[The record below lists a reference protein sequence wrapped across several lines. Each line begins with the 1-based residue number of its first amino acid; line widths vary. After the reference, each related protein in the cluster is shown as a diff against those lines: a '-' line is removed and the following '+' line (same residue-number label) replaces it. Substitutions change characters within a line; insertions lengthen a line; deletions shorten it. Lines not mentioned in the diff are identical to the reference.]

1 MCVNKDEQKRIQEMS
16 YTDFIALLQETN
28 RCPGGKRTVKRIREL
43 LHIAENTKLLEV
55 GSNTGFTS
63 LEFAHISPAQICG
76 IDISAECVRVANDTK
91 MADVQNIKD
100 RVSFQVGSGYNIPF
114 SEESFDIIMTGGAT
128 GFMDDKSTALKEYFR
143 VLKTWG
149 FLVMTPLVY
158 HTEPPQEVLDSVS
171 KIIGTKIIPMRAS
184 DWERK
189 VTEENKLW
197 ELYHQEQHVLTSRA
211 DIDINTYISYFMN
224 KQHLRS
230 QSDEIRQAIECR
242 WRSHINTFNENHKY
256 LGYVIQIYRKR
267 KIEEEPEL
275 FVTS

>member
-1 MCVNKDEQKRIQEMS
+1 MSKNEQKRIKEMS

-28 RCPGGKRTVKRIREL
+28 RCPGGKRTVRRIREL
-43 LHIAENTKLLEV
+43 LHIDENTKLLEI

-63 LEFAHISPAQICG
+63 FEFAHISPAQICG
-76 IDISAECVRVANDTK
+76 IDMSAECVRVANDIKTT
-91 MADVQNIKD
+91 DVQNIKE
-100 RVSFQVGSGYNIPF
+100 RVSFQIGSSYNIPF

-171 KIIGTKIIPMRAS
+171 KIIGTKIIPMKAC
-184 DWERK
+184 DWEHK

-197 ELYHQEQHVLTSRA
+197 ELYHQEHHVLTSRT
-211 DIDINTYISYFMN
+211 DSDINAYISYFMN
-224 KQHLRS
+224 KQHLKS
-230 QSDEIRQAIECR
+230 QSDETRSAIESR

-256 LGYVIQIYRKR
+256 LGYSIQIYRKR

-275 FVTS
+275 FAT